1 MMLKKLFK
9 ILKALA
15 FWKKVVPVKI
25 PVKDYSGLF
34 DGKTALVTG
43 GTGGIGFAIA
53 KRLQEAGCSVII
65 LARNE
70 EKLKQASL
78 QIGCS
83 YRVLDIS
90 KVQDIKRVITEIYQ
104 TQVPD
109 ILVNSAGVMGK
120 GRFGYVDVEDWD
132 KVINTNVRGTF
143 FMTQEVSK
151 MMIERKIKG
160 HILNL
165 SSSSALR
172 PCYSAYIVSKHLVRD
187 LTQGFAKELIKNGIV
202 VNAIAPGPTA
212 TDMIGADENDLTSL
226 DVPAGRVAT
235 VDEIANHALSL
246 LSEMGDMIV
255 GSTLYVTGGSGITT
269 CE

>member
-1 MMLKKLFK
+1 MYRKLIK
-9 ILKALA
+9 VLRNIV

-25 PVKDYSGLF
+25 PIKDYNNLF
-34 DGKTALVTG
+34 VGKTALVTG

-53 KRLQEAGCSVII
+53 KRLTEAGCSVII

-70 EKLKQASL
+70 EKLKKVSQ

-90 KVQDIKRVITEIYQ
+90 DVQDIKKAISAIYE
-104 TQVPD
+104 TKSPE

-120 GRFGYVDVEDWD
+120 GRFGNVEVEDWD

-143 FMTQEVSK
+143 FMTQEVSNV
-151 MMIERKIKG
+151 MIEKKIKG

-187 LTQGFAKELIKNGIV
+187 LTQGFAKELIKHGIV

-212 TDMIGADENDLTSL
+212 TDMIGADEGDLASL
-226 DVPAGRVAT
+226 DVPAGRIAT

-246 LSEMGDMIV
+246 LSEMGDMVV

>member
-1 MMLKKLFK
+1 MLKKLFK

-15 FWKKVVPVKI
+15 FWKKVVPVKV
-25 PVKDYSGLF
+25 PVMDYRGLF
-34 DGKTALVTG
+34 DGKTAIVTG
-43 GTGGIGFAIA
+43 GTGGIGLAIA
-53 KRLQEAGCSVII
+53 KRLQDAGCSVII

-70 EKLKQASL
+70 EKLKTASR
-78 QIGCS
+78 QIGCE
-83 YRVLDIS
+83 YKVLDIS
-90 KVQDIKRVITEIYQ
+90 NVEEIKRVVSEIYQ
-104 TQVPD
+104 EVAPE
-109 ILVNSAGVMGK
+109 ILVNCAGVMGK
-120 GRFGYVDVEDWD
+120 GRLGNVEVEDWNR
-132 KVINTNVRGTF
+132 VMNTNVRGTF
-143 FMTQEVSK
+143 FMTQEVSR

-187 LTQGFAKELIKNGIV
+187 LTQGLAKELIKHGIV

-212 TDMIGADENDLTSL
+212 TDMIGADENDITNL
-226 DVPAGRVAT
+226 DVPAGRMAT
-235 VDEIANHALSL
+235 ADEIANHALSL
-246 LSEMGDMIV
+246 LSEMGDMVV

>member
-1 MMLKKLFK
+1 MLKKLFK

-25 PVKDYSGLF
+25 PIKNYSGLF
-34 DGKTALVTG
+34 EGKTALVTG

-53 KRLQEAGCSVII
+53 RRLQEAGCSVII

-70 EKLKQASL
+70 EKLKKSSQ
-78 QIGCS
+78 QIGCR
-83 YRVLDIS
+83 YRVLDITD
-90 KVQDIKRVITEIYQ
+90 VQDIKKVISEIYQ
-104 TQVPD
+104 SETPD

-120 GRFGYVDVEDWD
+120 GRFGNVEIEDWD

-143 FMTQEVSK
+143 FITQEVSK
-151 MMIERKIKG
+151 KMIERKTKG

-172 PCYSAYIVSKHLVRD
+172 PCYSAYIISKHLVRD
-187 LTQGFAKELIKNGIV
+187 LTQGFAKELIKHGIV

-212 TDMIGADENDLTSL
+212 TDMIGADENDLANL
-226 DVPAGRVAT
+226 EVPASRIAT
-235 VDEIANHALSL
+235 VDEIANFALSL
-246 LSEMGDMIV
+246 LSEMGDMVV

>member
-1 MMLKKLFK
+1 MLKKILK

-25 PVKDYSGLF
+25 PIKDYCDLF
-34 DGKTALVTG
+34 EGKTALVTG

-53 KRLQEAGCSVII
+53 KRLTEAGCSVII

-70 EKLKQASL
+70 ERLKKASQ

-90 KVQDIKRVITEIYQ
+90 DVQDIKKVISAIYEAKS
-104 TQVPD
+104 PD

-120 GRFGYVDVEDWD
+120 GRFGNVEVEDWD

-151 MMIERKIKG
+151 KMIERKIKG

-187 LTQGFAKELIKNGIV
+187 LTQGFAKELIRHGIV

-212 TDMIGADENDLTSL
+212 TDMIGADENDLANL
-226 DVPAGRVAT
+226 EVPTGRIAT
-235 VDEIANHALSL
+235 VDEIANYALSL
-246 LSEMGDMIV
+246 LSEMGNMVV

>member
-1 MMLKKLFK
+1 MVKKIFK

-15 FWKKVVPVKI
+15 FWKKIVPVKI
-25 PVKDYSGLF
+25 PIKDYSGLF
-34 DGKTALVTG
+34 EGKSALVTG
-43 GTGGIGFAIA
+43 GTGGIGFALA
-53 KRLQEAGCSVII
+53 KRLKEAGCSVII

-70 EKLKQASL
+70 EKLKKAS
-78 QIGCS
+78 QKIGCS

-90 KVQDIKRVITEIYQ
+90 DVQDIKKVVSAIYETES
-104 TQVPD
+104 PD
-109 ILVNSAGVMGK
+109 LLVNSAGVMGK
-120 GRFGYVDVEDWD
+120 GRFGNVEVEDWD
-132 KVINTNVRGTF
+132 KIINTNVRGTF

-151 MMIERKIKG
+151 KMIERKIKG

-187 LTQGFAKELIKNGIV
+187 LTQGFAKELIRHGIV

-212 TDMIGADENDLTSL
+212 TDMIGADENDLANL
-226 DVPAGRVAT
+226 EVPAGRIAT

-246 LSEMGDMIV
+246 LSEMGDMVV

>member
-1 MMLKKLFK
+1 MLKKLFK

-25 PVKDYSGLF
+25 PIKDYSGLF
-34 DGKTALVTG
+34 EGKTALVTG

-53 KRLQEAGCSVII
+53 KRLHEAGCSVII

-70 EKLKQASL
+70 EKLKKASQ

-83 YRVLDIS
+83 YRVLDITDVQNIK
-90 KVQDIKRVITEIYQ
+90 KVISEIYKSE
-104 TQVPD
+104 TPD

-120 GRFGYVDVEDWD
+120 GRFGNVEVEDWD

-143 FMTQEVSK
+143 FITQEVSQK
-151 MMIERKIKG
+151 MIERKTKG

-172 PCYSAYIVSKHLVRD
+172 PCYSAYIVSKHFVRD
-187 LTQGFAKELIKNGIV
+187 LTQGFAKELIKHGIV

-212 TDMIGADENDLTSL
+212 TDMIGADENDLANL
-226 DVPAGRVAT
+226 EVPAGRIAT
-235 VDEIANHALSL
+235 VDEIANHALAL
-246 LSEMGDMIV
+246 LSEMGDMVV

>member
-1 MMLKKLFK
+1 MLKKILK
-9 ILKALA
+9 LLKALA

-25 PVKDYSGLF
+25 PVKDYGDLF
-34 DGKTALVTG
+34 DGKIALVTG
-43 GTGGIGFAIA
+43 GAGGIGFAIA
-53 KRLQEAGCSVII
+53 KRLSEARCSVII

-70 EKLKQASL
+70 EKLKKASE
-78 QIGCS
+78 QIGCK
-83 YRVLDIS
+83 YRVLDIT
-90 KVQDIKRVITEIYQ
+90 KVSDIKRVISEIYQ
-104 TQVPD
+104 DSSPE
-109 ILVNSAGVMGK
+109 ILVNCAGVMGK
-120 GRFGYVDVEDWD
+120 GRFGSIEEEDWD
-132 KVINTNVRGTF
+132 KVINTNVRGTV

-172 PCYSAYIVSKHLVRD
+172 PCYSSYIVSKHLVRD
-187 LTQGFAKELIKNGIV
+187 LTQGFAKELIKHGIV

-212 TDMIGADENDLTSL
+212 TDMIGADESDLVSL
-226 DVPAGRVAT
+226 DVPAGRMAT
-235 VDEIANHALSL
+235 ADEIANHALSL
-246 LSEMGDMIV
+246 VSEMGDMVV

>member
-1 MMLKKLFK
+1 MLKKLLK

-15 FWKKVVPVKI
+15 FWKKVVPVKV

-34 DGKTALVTG
+34 EGKTALVTG
-43 GTGGIGFAIA
+43 GTGGIGYAIA
-53 KRLQEAGCSVII
+53 KRLQEAGCNVII

-70 EKLKQASL
+70 EKLKQAST
-78 QIGCS
+78 QIGCC

-90 KVQDIKRVITEIYQ
+90 NVQDIKRVVSDIYLTQ
-104 TQVPD
+104 TPD

-120 GRFGYVDVEDWD
+120 GRFGNVDVEDWN
-132 KVINTNVRGTF
+132 KVIDTNVRGTF
-143 FMTQEVSK
+143 FITQEVSK
-151 MMIERKIKG
+151 NMIEKKIKG

-172 PCYSAYIVSKHLVRD
+172 PCYSAYIVSKHMVRD
-187 LTQGFAKELIKNGIV
+187 LTQGFAKELIKYGIV

-212 TDMIGADENDLTSL
+212 TDMIGADENDLTNL
-226 DVPAGRVAT
+226 DVPAGRIAT

-246 LSEMGDMIV
+246 LSEMGDLVV

>member
-1 MMLKKLFK
+1 MLKKLFK
-9 ILKALA
+9 LLKALA

-34 DGKTALVTG
+34 EGKTALVTG

-70 EKLKQASL
+70 EKLKKASQ
-78 QIGCS
+78 QIGCN

-90 KVQDIKRVITEIYQ
+90 NVQDIKRVVLDIYQ
-104 TQVPD
+104 TETPD

-120 GRFGYVDVEDWD
+120 GRFGNVDVEDWD

-143 FMTQEVSK
+143 FVTQEVSK
-151 MMIERKIKG
+151 YMIERKIKG

-172 PCYSAYIVSKHLVRD
+172 PCYSAYIVSKHIVRD
-187 LTQGFAKELIKNGIV
+187 LTQGFAKELIPYGII

-212 TDMIGADENDLTSL
+212 TDMIGADEKDLANL
-226 DVPAGRVAT
+226 EVPAGRIAT
-235 VDEIANHALSL
+235 VDEIANHALAL
-246 LSEMGDMIV
+246 LSEMGDMVV
-255 GSTLYVTGGSGITT
+255 GSTLYITGGSGITT

>member
-1 MMLKKLFK
+1 MVKKIFK

-15 FWKKVVPVKI
+15 FWKKIVPVKI
-25 PVKDYSGLF
+25 PIKDYSGLF
-34 DGKTALVTG
+34 EGKSALVTG
-43 GTGGIGFAIA
+43 GTGGIGFALA
-53 KRLQEAGCSVII
+53 KRLKEAGCSVII

-70 EKLKQASL
+70 EKLKKAS
-78 QIGCS
+78 QKIGCS

-90 KVQDIKRVITEIYQ
+90 DVQDIKKVVSAIYETES
-104 TQVPD
+104 PD
-109 ILVNSAGVMGK
+109 LLVNSAGVMGK
-120 GRFGYVDVEDWD
+120 GRFGNVEVEDWD

-151 MMIERKIKG
+151 KMIERKIKG

-187 LTQGFAKELIKNGIV
+187 LTQGFAKELIRHGIV

-212 TDMIGADENDLTSL
+212 TDMIGADENDLANL
-226 DVPAGRVAT
+226 EVPAGRIAT

-246 LSEMGDMIV
+246 LSEMGDMVV

>member
-1 MMLKKLFK
+1 MLKKLLK

-25 PVKDYSGLF
+25 PVKDYRGLF
-34 DGKTALVTG
+34 EGKTALVTG
-43 GTGGIGFAIA
+43 GTGGIGYAIA
-53 KRLQEAGCSVII
+53 KRLQEAGCTVII

-70 EKLKQASL
+70 EKLKLASQ

-90 KVQDIKRVITEIYQ
+90 NVQDIKRVVSEIYQ
-104 TQVPD
+104 TKAPD

-120 GRFGYVDVEDWD
+120 GRFGNVDVEEWN

-143 FMTQEVSK
+143 FITQEVARY
-151 MMIERKIKG
+151 MIERKIKG

-172 PCYSAYIVSKHLVRD
+172 PCYSAYIVSKHMVRD
-187 LTQGFAKELIKNGIV
+187 LTQGFAKELIKHGII

-212 TDMIGADENDLTSL
+212 TDMIGADENDLTNP
-226 DVPAGRVAT
+226 DVPAGRIAT

-246 LSEMGDMIV
+246 LSEMGDLVV

>member
-1 MMLKKLFK
+1 MLKKIFK

-25 PVKDYSGLF
+25 PIKNYSGLF
-34 DGKTALVTG
+34 EGKSALVTG

-53 KRLQEAGCSVII
+53 KRLKEVGCSVII

-70 EKLKQASL
+70 EKLKKASL

-90 KVQDIKRVITEIYQ
+90 DVQDIKKVISAIYETES
-104 TQVPD
+104 PD

-120 GRFGYVDVEDWD
+120 GRFGNVEIEDWD

-143 FMTQEVSK
+143 FITQEVSK
-151 MMIERKIKG
+151 KMIERKTKG

-172 PCYSAYIVSKHLVRD
+172 PCYSAYIISKHLVRD
-187 LTQGFAKELIKNGIV
+187 LTQGFAKELIKHGIV

-212 TDMIGADENDLTSL
+212 TDMIGADENDLANL
-226 DVPAGRVAT
+226 EVPAGRIAT
-235 VDEIANHALSL
+235 VDEIANFALSL
-246 LSEMGDMIV
+246 LSEMGDMVV

>member
-1 MMLKKLFK
+1 MLKKIFK

-25 PVKDYSGLF
+25 LIKDYSGLF
-34 DGKTALVTG
+34 EGKTALVTG

-53 KRLQEAGCSVII
+53 NRLKEAGCSVII

-70 EKLKQASL
+70 EKLKKTSQ

-83 YRVLDIS
+83 YRVLDITD
-90 KVQDIKRVITEIYQ
+90 VQDIKKVISEVYQ
-104 TQVPD
+104 KESPD

-120 GRFGYVDVEDWD
+120 GRFGNVEVEDWD

-143 FMTQEVSK
+143 FITQEVSK
-151 MMIERKIKG
+151 KMIERKIKG

-172 PCYSAYIVSKHLVRD
+172 PCYSAYIISKHLVRD
-187 LTQGFAKELIKNGIV
+187 LTQGFAKELIKHGIV

-212 TDMIGADENDLTSL
+212 TDMIGADENDLANL
-226 DVPAGRVAT
+226 EVPAGRIAT

-246 LSEMGDMIV
+246 LSEMGNMVV